1 MNASPV
7 TQTSEIFQVLTC
19 LPEKFVVDFANGI
32 DVARDHLRVQ
42 KGRGGFYARCYD
54 GLTGQGARRQTA
66 INASLIDSVEA
77 SLTWLTDLTDSLA
90 QSNLAIA
97 RVNDRLSDLK
107 RDAAKI
113 AMYSIQ
119 TRQELKDLSQR
130 LHERCFNIEAEVSR
144 IDFVQ
149 RVQINLSD
157 VFAKW
162 QAGRFDSF
170 SPAGRCFAALEE
182 LRWGAFGDYCRI
194 HTGRERQ
201 TFVDEA
207 VNRAIAQ
214 LKQDLRAGASERL
227 NTHMWLN
234 RQSNRS
240 VLPDAFEAL
249 AYLGSDYQPQHSP
262 FVFTVA
268 CVGKAIPL
276 EVPRIMCATRLSEA
290 LASEV
295 FERDVHA

>member
-7 TQTSEIFQVLTC
+7 TQTSEICQVLTC

-42 KGRGGFYARCYD
+42 KERGGFYARCYD
-54 GLTGQGARRQTA
+54 GLTGKGARRQAA
-66 INASLIDSVEA
+66 INASLIDGVEA

-107 RDAAKI
+107 LDVTKI
-113 AMYSIQ
+113 ATYSFQ
-119 TRQELKDLSQR
+119 TRQELENLSQR
-130 LHERCFNIEAEVSR
+130 LHERCVNIEAEVAR

-214 LKQDLRAGASERL
+214 LRQDLRTGASERL

-234 RQSNRS
+234 RPSTRS
-240 VLPDAFEAL
+240 VLPDASEAL
-249 AYLGSDYQPQHSP
+249 AYLGDDYQPQHSP
-262 FVFTVA
+262 FVFVTTHV
-268 CVGKAIPL
+268 VEDMPR

-290 LASEV
+290 LASDV
-295 FERDVHA
+295 FERDIHA